1 MFQFHPEPILSSEP
15 LQTAYTKMIF
25 EFYCTPWRYNV
36 LASTTNWV
44 LLAGYLV
51 IPGTFTSLQMSK
63 SLEHKLDSNHTGKTI
78 LYTIQN
84 PPILAIGC
92 SFLILGSLGM
102 SALGW
107 DRRHNYVWLIDK
119 MFIPTFLNSVAG
131 LITTVINIYTAR
143 NGHWPIMAVLTASIT
158 ATIALA
164 SLFLILVYQF
174 GKLESIK
181 REHIREINAGFQMIR
196 GHTSSG

>member
-1 MFQFHPEPILSSEP
+1 MFQLNPEPVHGSES
-15 LQTAYTKMIF
+15 LQTAYTKMII
-25 EFYCTPWRYNV
+25 EFYCTPLRYNV

-51 IPGTFTSLQMSK
+51 IPGTFTSLQKSK
-63 SLEHKLDSNHTGKTI
+63 SLEHKLDANDTGKTI

-84 PPILAIGC
+84 PPVLGIGC
-92 SFLILGSLGM
+92 SFLILGALGM

-107 DRRHNYVWLIDK
+107 DRRHNYVWLINK
-119 MFIPTFLNSVAG
+119 MFIPTFLNSIAG

-158 ATIALA
+158 AAVALA
-164 SLFLILVYQF
+164 SFFLILVYQF
-174 GKLESIK
+174 GKLERIK
-181 REHIREINAGFQMIR
+181 QDHIREINAGFQMIR